1 MSFFELHFDPASAD
15 PYKTDFWIKLEAD
28 LNLMMK
34 MMLGGKLKDAL
45 NKVVDGLVD
54 ASNGKMPEGFDPS
67 QFGL

>member
-1 MSFFELHFDPASAD
+1 
-15 PYKTDFWIKLEAD
+15 
-28 LNLMMK
+28 MMK

-54 ASNGKMPEGFDPS
+54 VSNGKMPEGFDPS